1 MHSTTP
7 NALFACKGKA
17 VKITE
22 QKNGAWTVFERLP
35 SGLYMAKLYTPA
47 GELAD
52 KVRTDT
58 RAACLEYLRAFN
70 KIAKGMQ

>member
-1 MHSTTP
+1 M
-7 NALFACKGKA
+7 
-17 VKITE
+17 KITE
-22 QKNGAWTVFERLP
+22 HKTGAWTVFERLP